1 LKSDWLR
8 LFVLFVVVQV
18 AWFAVVLSAARGSIW
33 IGPAIAA
40 ALLLAA
46 SFQLPSSAR
55 VRWLLAALLL
65 GLAGAAGDSILAA
78 AGLVRFAAG
87 YWPWLAPPWIV
98 ALWSLSALW
107 LPRLSALSRQPM
119 IAAVL
124 GAIGGPAAY
133 AGGVRLGAATFRSP
147 SWPSLLALA
156 IEWGIALPLMLRVP
170 ALVAPDSPPPP
181 GLRAFS

>member
-1 LKSDWLR
+1 MRNDWLR
-8 LFVLFVVVQV
+8 LIVLFVVVQV
-18 AWFAVVLSAARGSIW
+18 SWFAVVLSAAHGSIW
-33 IGPAIAA
+33 IGPALAA

-46 SFQLPSSAR
+46 SLQFERSAR
-55 VRWLLAALLL
+55 VRWLLSALLL
-65 GLAGAAGDSILAA
+65 GLAGGASDSILAA

-87 YWPWLAPPWIV
+87 YWAWLAPPWIV
-98 ALWSLSALW
+98 ALWCLSALW
-107 LPRLSALSRQPM
+107 LPRLSALSRQPL
-119 IAAVL
+119 IASIL

-170 ALVAPDSPPPP
+170 ALIAPDSPPPR
-181 GLRAFS
+181 GLRALS